1 MKRRRCGGAPWAGG
15 SEAAHGTTSETAGA
29 VGPATE
35 LRPSLD
41 AGRGTCLKQA
51 DNIGP
56 VPSETS
62 LPIEMRSSQQAGML
76 TFKANR

>member
-1 MKRRRCGGAPWAGG
+1 METPG
-15 SEAAHGTTSETAGA
+15 HGDRSRHNLGTAGA
-29 VGPATE
+29 AGPATE
-35 LRPSLD
+35 LWPRLD

-56 VPSETS
+56 VPSEAS

-76 TFKANR
+76 TSKANR